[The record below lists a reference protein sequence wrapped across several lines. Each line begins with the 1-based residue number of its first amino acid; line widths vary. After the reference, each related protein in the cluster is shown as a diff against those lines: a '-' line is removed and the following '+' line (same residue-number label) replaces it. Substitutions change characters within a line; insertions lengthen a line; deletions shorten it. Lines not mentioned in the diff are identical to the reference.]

1 VGVRSDGLISGCC
14 KFLLL
19 PYCWGWGRGRTADN
33 GGKSKLSANYPAEN
47 FSVLRK
53 VKISLFKCLSLLLE
67 IILDRKLT
75 ICDQYYLRFGRKNS
89 TTKNMM

>member
-1 VGVRSDGLISGCC
+1 
-14 KFLLL
+14 LLL

-33 GGKSKLSANYPAEN
+33 GGKSKLSANYPAVN
-47 FSVLRK
+47 FSILRK
-53 VKISLFKCLSLLLE
+53 VKISLFKGLSLLLE

-89 TTKNMM
+89 TKKT